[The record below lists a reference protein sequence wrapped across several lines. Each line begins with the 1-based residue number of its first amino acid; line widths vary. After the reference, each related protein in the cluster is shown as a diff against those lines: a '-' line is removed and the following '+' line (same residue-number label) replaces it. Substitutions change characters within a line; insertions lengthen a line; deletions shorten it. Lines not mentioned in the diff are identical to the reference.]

1 MLANFSRTF
10 STWEAPGGG
19 FGMNERVNWTSGF
32 VLCGVW
38 VVGGNHASFTL
49 LIVNF
54 GEAAAAAPSE
64 RGFGLFLVIEAA
76 DNQGL
81 VQSTM

>member
-1 MLANFSRTF
+1 
-10 STWEAPGGG
+10 
-19 FGMNERVNWTSGF
+19 MNERVNWTSGF

-38 VVGGNHASFTL
+38 VVGGNNASFTL

-54 GEAAAAAPSE
+54 GEAAAAAPNE